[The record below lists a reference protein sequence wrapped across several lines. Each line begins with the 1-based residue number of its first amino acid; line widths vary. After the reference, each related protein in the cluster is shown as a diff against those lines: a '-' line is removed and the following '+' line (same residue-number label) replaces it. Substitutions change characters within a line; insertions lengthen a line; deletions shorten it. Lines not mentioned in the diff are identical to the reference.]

1 MNDAAIN
8 RIPSRTE
15 NPEVPVRATLQLN
28 AATDVKPRPNP
39 IDRVTG
45 ELDEALKQAR
55 FERYIVPEFEFVERI
70 TRRMSNDA
78 EDLAQEVLSNAFRA
92 IDRFD
97 GRYPRA
103 WLYRIASNAAASAAR
118 RKKVTLTLLDNDQPG
133 STEYASEDAGPE
145 DIVID
150 PIVDPVLT
158 QALDQLPVHYREVVD
173 LVDVGGLTYEAV
185 AAELHIPR
193 GTVMSR
199 LHRGR
204 RRLREELAG
213 THLDRARR
221 SRPGMTPLNV
231 ASVG

>member
-1 MNDAAIN
+1 MNDEVAN
-8 RIPSRTE
+8 RIPSRTKKLK
-15 NPEVPVRATLQLN
+15 VPAHATLHV
-28 AATDVKPRPNP
+28 ADRSDVKPQPNP
-39 IDRVTG
+39 VDLVTAP
-45 ELDEALKQAR
+45 LDDAQKQAR
-55 FERYIVPEFEFVERI
+55 FERYIVPELEFVERI
-70 TRRMSNDA
+70 TRRMSNVGSDA

-103 WLYRIASNAAASAAR
+103 WLYRIASNAAASRAR

-133 STEYASEDAGPE
+133 STQYASEDAGPE

-150 PIVDPVLT
+150 PIVDPTLT

-173 LVDVGGLTYEAV
+173 LVDVDGMTYEA
-185 AAELHIPR
+185 AATELHIPT

-213 THLDRARR
+213 THLDRARGID
-221 SRPGMTPLNV
+221 PV
-231 ASVG
+231 AVPA